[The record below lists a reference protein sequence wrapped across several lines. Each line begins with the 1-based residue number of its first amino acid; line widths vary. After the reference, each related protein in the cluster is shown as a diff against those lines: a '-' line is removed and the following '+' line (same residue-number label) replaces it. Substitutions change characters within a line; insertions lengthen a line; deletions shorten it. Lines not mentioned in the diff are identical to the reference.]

1 MTVSMQRETM
11 QRKPI
16 LMPPGMI
23 SKVDRIASARK
34 VSFAE
39 VVRAAVDAFD
49 GEASTDNDALMEA
62 LADTLIATTRAVVDR
77 LKVVETRLDETHALL
92 EAE

>member
-1 MTVSMQRETM
+1 MMNVSMQRETM
-11 QRKPI
+11 QRNPV

-23 SKVDRIASARK
+23 SKVDRIASDRK

-49 GEASTDNDALMEA
+49 IDL
-62 LADTLIATTRAVVDR
+62 
-77 LKVVETRLDETHALL
+77 
-92 EAE
+92 